1 MNMKRMILSL
11 AILIAATAS
20 VFASGDNT
28 KVNDSCKNRKEC
40 TLSKKGNG
48 EMRKNRK
55 ECSAFEGLNL
65 TQEQKTKLAD
75 LRKECTPSKKKGCD
89 GKACNDCAAC
99 KDCKDGKSCKECT
112 ACKDCK
118 DGKTCKE
125 CKDCKAGNGVCKN
138 MKRDNLSREEKMKL
152 KEERRARIVE
162 TRKKYLEGVKNILT
176 PEQYN
181 KFLENSYLSKASN
194 HKNFKSKGHAKRYG
208 KIHDKKRGRK
218 TVA

>member
-1 MNMKRMILSL
+1 MKRMILSL

-28 KVNDSCKNRKEC
+28 KVNDSCKNSKEC

-55 ECSAFEGLNL
+55 ECSALEGLNL

-75 LRKECTPSKKKGCD
+75 LRKECMPSKKKGCD

-99 KDCKDGKSCKECT
+99 KDCKDGKSCKEC
-112 ACKDCK
+112 
-118 DGKTCKE
+118 
-125 CKDCKAGNGVCKN
+125 KDCKAGNGVCKN
-138 MKRDNLSREEKMKL
+138 IKRDNLSREEKMKL

-176 PEQYN
+176 PEQYD

-208 KIHDKKRGRK
+208 KTHDKKRGSK
-218 TVA
+218 NAA

>member
-28 KVNDSCKNRKEC
+28 KVNDSCKNSKEC

-55 ECSAFEGLNL
+55 ECSALEGLNL

-75 LRKECTPSKKKGCD
+75 LRKECMPSKKKGCD

-99 KDCKDGKSCKECT
+99 KDCKDGKSCKEC
-112 ACKDCK
+112 
-118 DGKTCKE
+118 
-125 CKDCKAGNGVCKN
+125 KDCKAGNGVCKN
-138 MKRDNLSREEKMKL
+138 IKRDNLSREEKMKL

-208 KIHDKKRGRK
+208 KTHDKKRGRK
-218 TVA
+218 NAA

>member
-28 KVNDSCKNRKEC
+28 KVNDSCKNSKEC

-55 ECSAFEGLNL
+55 ECSALEGLNL

-75 LRKECTPSKKKGCD
+75 LRKECMPSKKKGCD

-99 KDCKDGKSCKECT
+99 KDCKDGKSCKEC
-112 ACKDCK
+112 
-118 DGKTCKE
+118 
-125 CKDCKAGNGVCKN
+125 KDCKAGNGVCKN
-138 MKRDNLSREEKMKL
+138 IKRDNLSREEKMKL

-162 TRKKYLEGVKNILT
+162 TRKKV
-176 PEQYN
+176 
-181 KFLENSYLSKASN
+181 S
-194 HKNFKSKGHAKRYG
+194 
-208 KIHDKKRGRK
+208 
-218 TVA
+218 

>member
-1 MNMKRMILSL
+1 MKRMILSL

-28 KVNDSCKNRKEC
+28 KVNDSCKNSKEC

-55 ECSAFEGLNL
+55 ECSALEGLNL

-99 KDCKDGKSCKECT
+99 KDCKDGKSCKEC
-112 ACKDCK
+112 
-118 DGKTCKE
+118 
-125 CKDCKAGNGVCKN
+125 KDCKAGNGVCKN
-138 MKRDNLSREEKMKL
+138 IKRDNLSREEKMKL

-176 PEQYN
+176 PEQYD

-208 KIHDKKRGRK
+208 KTHDKKRGRK
-218 TVA
+218 NAA

>member
-75 LRKECTPSKKKGCD
+75 LRKECMPSKKKGCD

-99 KDCKDGKSCKECT
+99 KDCKDGKSCKEC
-112 ACKDCK
+112 
-118 DGKTCKE
+118 
-125 CKDCKAGNGVCKN
+125 KDCKAGNGVCKN
-138 MKRDNLSREEKMKL
+138 IKRDNLSREEKMKL

-176 PEQYN
+176 PEQYD

-208 KIHDKKRGRK
+208 KTHDKKRGRK
-218 TVA
+218 NAA

>member
-55 ECSAFEGLNL
+55 ECSALEGLNL

-75 LRKECTPSKKKGCD
+75 LRKECMPSKKKGCD

-99 KDCKDGKSCKECT
+99 KDCKDGKSCKEC
-112 ACKDCK
+112 
-118 DGKTCKE
+118 
-125 CKDCKAGNGVCKN
+125 KDCKAGNGVCKN
-138 MKRDNLSREEKMKL
+138 IKRDNLSREEKMKL

-176 PEQYN
+176 PEQYD

-208 KIHDKKRGRK
+208 KTHDKKRGRK
-218 TVA
+218 NAA

>member
-99 KDCKDGKSCKECT
+99 KDCKDGKSCKEC
-112 ACKDCK
+112 
-118 DGKTCKE
+118 
-125 CKDCKAGNGVCKN
+125 KDCKAGNGVCKN

-176 PEQYN
+176 PEQYD

-208 KIHDKKRGRK
+208 KTHDKKRGRK
-218 TVA
+218 NAA

>member
-1 MNMKRMILSL
+1 MKRMILSL

-28 KVNDSCKNRKEC
+28 KVNDSCKNSKEC

-55 ECSAFEGLNL
+55 ECSALEGLNL

-75 LRKECTPSKKKGCD
+75 LRKECMPSKKKGCD

-99 KDCKDGKSCKECT
+99 KDCKDGKSCKEC
-112 ACKDCK
+112 
-118 DGKTCKE
+118 
-125 CKDCKAGNGVCKN
+125 KDCKAGNGVCKN
-138 MKRDNLSREEKMKL
+138 IKRDNLSREEKMKL

-162 TRKKYLEGVKNILT
+162 TRKKV
-176 PEQYN
+176 
-181 KFLENSYLSKASN
+181 S
-194 HKNFKSKGHAKRYG
+194 
-208 KIHDKKRGRK
+208 
-218 TVA
+218 

>member
-28 KVNDSCKNRKEC
+28 KVNDSCKNSKEC

-55 ECSAFEGLNL
+55 ECSALEGLNL

-75 LRKECTPSKKKGCD
+75 LRKECMPSKKKGCD

-99 KDCKDGKSCKECT
+99 KDCKDGKSCKEC
-112 ACKDCK
+112 
-118 DGKTCKE
+118 E
-125 CKDCKAGNGVCKN
+125 DCKAGNGVCKN
-138 MKRDNLSREEKMKL
+138 IKRDNLSREEKMKL

-176 PEQYN
+176 PEQYD

-208 KIHDKKRGRK
+208 KTHDKKRGRK
-218 TVA
+218 NAA

>member
-1 MNMKRMILSL
+1 MKRMILSL

-28 KVNDSCKNRKEC
+28 KVNDSCKNSKEC

-55 ECSAFEGLNL
+55 ECSALEGLNL

-75 LRKECTPSKKKGCD
+75 LRKECMPSKKKGCD

-99 KDCKDGKSCKECT
+99 KDCKDGKSCKEC
-112 ACKDCK
+112 
-118 DGKTCKE
+118 
-125 CKDCKAGNGVCKN
+125 KDCKAGNGVCKN
-138 MKRDNLSREEKMKL
+138 IKRDNLSREEKMKL

-176 PEQYN
+176 PEQYD

-208 KIHDKKRGRK
+208 KTHDKKRGRK
-218 TVA
+218 NAA

>member
-75 LRKECTPSKKKGCD
+75 LRKECMPSKKKGCD

-99 KDCKDGKSCKECT
+99 KDCKDGKS
-112 ACKDCK
+112 
-118 DGKTCKE
+118 CKE

-208 KIHDKKRGRK
+208 KTHDKKRGRK
-218 TVA
+218 NAA

>member
-28 KVNDSCKNRKEC
+28 KVNDSCKNSKEC

-55 ECSAFEGLNL
+55 ECSALEGLNL

-75 LRKECTPSKKKGCD
+75 LRKECMPSKKKGCD

-99 KDCKDGKSCKECT
+99 KDCKDGKSCKEC
-112 ACKDCK
+112 
-118 DGKTCKE
+118 
-125 CKDCKAGNGVCKN
+125 KDCKAGNGVCKN
-138 MKRDNLSREEKMKL
+138 IKRDNLSREEKMKL

-176 PEQYN
+176 PEQYD

-208 KIHDKKRGRK
+208 KTHDKKRGRK
-218 TVA
+218 NAA

>member
-1 MNMKRMILSL
+1 MKRMILSL

-28 KVNDSCKNRKEC
+28 KVNDSCKNSKEC

-55 ECSAFEGLNL
+55 ECSALEGLNL

-75 LRKECTPSKKKGCD
+75 LRKECMPSKKKGCD

-99 KDCKDGKSCKECT
+99 KDCKDGKSCKEC
-112 ACKDCK
+112 
-118 DGKTCKE
+118 
-125 CKDCKAGNGVCKN
+125 KDCKAGNGVCKN
-138 MKRDNLSREEKMKL
+138 IKRDNLSREEKMKL

-208 KIHDKKRGRK
+208 KTHDKKRGRK
-218 TVA
+218 NAA

>member
-28 KVNDSCKNRKEC
+28 KVNDSCKNSKEC

-55 ECSAFEGLNL
+55 ECSALEGLNL

-75 LRKECTPSKKKGCD
+75 LRKECMPSKKKGCD

-99 KDCKDGKSCKECT
+99 KDCKDGKSCKEC
-112 ACKDCK
+112 
-118 DGKTCKE
+118 
-125 CKDCKAGNGVCKN
+125 KDCKAGNGVCKN
-138 MKRDNLSREEKMKL
+138 IKRDNLSREEKMKL

-218 TVA
+218 NVA